1 MDKNSDKDLINPSSR
16 SVPALRIRGLRFS
29 YNRNRRVLNN
39 INLTVEQG
47 DKIGLIGPN
56 GAGKTTLFMLACGV
70 LKPGDGEIELFGKPL
85 DAGQFNP
92 EIGMVFQNADDQLFS
107 PTVSDDVA
115 FGPQNLGL
123 STNEVNERV
132 ASALK
137 ITDTNEL
144 AERAPH
150 HLSGGEKRMASI
162 AGILAMKPRLIVY
175 DEPSA
180 SLDVRSRRR
189 LINYLQNTGGTSMIS
204 SHDLELIL
212 ETCNRVILLDDGE
225 IIADGLPGQ
234 VMSDVELM
242 QSHGLERPHSL
253 THHDNP
259 HHQISA
265 QAG

>member
-1 MDKNSDKDLINPSSR
+1 MDKNRKIDLINQSSR
-16 SVPALRIRGLRFS
+16 SVPALRIRGLHFS
-29 YNRNRRVLNN
+29 YNSNRRVLNN
-39 INLTVEQG
+39 INLTVKQG

-85 DAGQFNP
+85 QSGQFNP

-107 PTVSDDVA
+107 PIVSDDVA

-144 AERAPH
+144 AERVPH
-150 HLSGGEKRMASI
+150 HLSGGEKRMVSI
-162 AGILAMKPRLIVY
+162 AGILAMEPRLIVY

-180 SLDVRSRRR
+180 SLDMRSRRR
-189 LINYLQNTGGTSMIS
+189 LINYLQNSAGTSMIS
-204 SHDLELIL
+204 SM
-212 ETCNRVILLDDGE
+212 TWN
-225 IIADGLPGQ
+225 
-234 VMSDVELM
+234 
-242 QSHGLERPHSL
+242 
-253 THHDNP
+253 
-259 HHQISA
+259 
-265 QAG
+265 